1 MENMNNKN
9 KDYEDVYSVP
19 EILEKINLY
28 VIKIT
33 SQKTNKFFIFEKDNI
48 TRYKNLIIT
57 RKLDAI
63 DDIINILNKK
73 IPNWYF
79 LIASDKKDMTL
90 IAGKK
95 KLIEYLSYDCPRYND
110 IINDPGNDLFFVED
124 NKSYFNFFQN
134 SYYLSE
140 EGRSKLEEKDWSII
154 QKVIWNLSGENEENY
169 EWIINWLAT
178 LYQYPTYRFTTSL
191 IFIGQKGSGKQMLAL
206 AIRFIFGN
214 TSYTANSKDLTSS
227 FDAQLFEGKVILLAN
242 EILDQHN
249 KFQFSNNLKE
259 FVTEPIISV
268 EKKFVDRFQAKNY
281 IKLILFSNSLQPISI
296 EEDDRRYAVFN
307 SSKKIKEVINFDD
320 RFKFFEGKEFF
331 RNQCEGFAYY
341 LLNYIIDDSKVV
353 DEPIMTPSKKNII
366 NINLTDFRLTVDE
379 IIEENKDYWREDL
392 KGLWHIKFI
401 DIFNSYLIMAQNHQI
416 PTNKIYPKN
425 KFGTKLR
432 LEMYKVYNMKSIQSE
447 KTTWVQVPY
456 RIIKKVFK
464 DKKEII
470 EKVKR
475 ALEEQKKAY
484 YEED

>member
-1 MENMNNKN
+1 MDYKESNENYNEIN
-9 KDYEDVYSVP
+9 SIP
-19 EILEKINLY
+19 EILDKANLC

-33 SQKTNKFFIFEKDNI
+33 SQKNNKFFIFEKDKI
-48 TRYKNLIIT
+48 IRYRNLIIT
-57 RKLDAI
+57 RKLDAV
-63 DDIINILNKK
+63 DEIISVLNKK

-79 LIASDKKDMTL
+79 MIAIDSKNPTL
-90 IAGKK
+90 FSGRKR
-95 KLIEYLSYDCPRYND
+95 LYEYISYDCPRYND

-124 NKSYFNFFQN
+124 NKSYFNLFQN

-191 IFIGQKGSGKQMLAL
+191 VFIGQKGSGKGMLAKV
-206 AIRFIFGN
+206 IRFIFGN
-214 TSYTANSKDLTSS
+214 TSYTANSRDLTSN
-227 FDAQLFEGKVILLAN
+227 FNAQLFEGKVVLLAN

-259 FVTEPIISV
+259 FITENIISV
-268 EKKFVDRFQAKNY
+268 EKKFCDRYLAKNY

-307 SSKKIKEVINFDD
+307 SSKKINEIIDFNSRSNFFEDK
-320 RFKFFEGKEFF
+320 KFFK
-331 RNQCEGFAYY
+331 NQCEGFAYY

-353 DEPIMTPSKKNII
+353 DEPIMTPAKKDII
-366 NINLTDFRLTVDE
+366 NINLTDFRFIVDE